1 MRNLPNRSERRKM
14 AKNLGL
20 LGKEKSMNAKMER
33 STRAIAIG
41 KLIHLRN
48 LTEQRNIEKNK
59 NQEKD

>member
-1 MRNLPNRSERRKM
+1 M